1 MPDSASHST
10 STKTLRPP
18 SFTPV
23 ALLTGLREFAAHSD
37 LLYTLSRH
45 RVQVRYKQSVLGF
58 AWAIVQPLALMLI
71 YTIIFSVFTRIPTN
85 SPVPYAVFVYA
96 ALLPWTFF
104 ATAVSNSAT
113 SLVNH
118 SQLISK
124 VYFPREILPLTYV
137 IAALFDLMAAGAVL
151 AAMMLYFHV
160 PITLTIFYALPI
172 LLLAFAFAV
181 SLSLLLSAV
190 QVRFRD
196 IGLAMPLILQVWMFA
211 TPVVYPLSTVPARYR
226 PYYDLNPMASVVEGF
241 RRAVIE
247 GAAPDWV
254 ALRAA
259 AMITLLL
266 LVATYLFFKQ
276 REATMAD
283 II

>member
-1 MPDSASHST
+1 MLDSAARPT
-10 STKTLRPP
+10 PPKILRAPA
-18 SFTPV
+18 FTPA
-23 ALLTGLREFAAHSD
+23 ALLFGLRELAAYGD
-37 LLYTLSRH
+37 LLYTLSLH
-45 RVQVRYKQSVLGF
+45 RIHVRYKQSMLGL
-58 AWAIVQPLALMLI
+58 AWAIVQPFALMLI
-71 YTIIFSVFTRIPTN
+71 YTVIFSVFTRIPTN

-113 SLVNH
+113 SLVNN
-118 SQLISK
+118 SQLITK

-137 IAALFDLMAAGAVL
+137 IAALFDLLAAGAVL
-151 AAMMLYFHV
+151 AGMMLYFRV
-160 PITLTIFYALPI
+160 AVTPAILYAIPI

-181 SLSLLLSAV
+181 SLGLLLSIV

-196 IGLAMPLILQVWMFA
+196 IGLAMPLLLQMWMFA

-226 PYYDLNPMASVVEGF
+226 PFYDLNPMVGVVEGF
-241 RRAVIE
+241 RRSVLE
-247 GAAPDWV
+247 GAAPEWAPLRTA
-254 ALRAA
+254 AL
-259 AMITLLL
+259 ITLFL
-266 LVATYLFFKQ
+266 LVATYLLFKH